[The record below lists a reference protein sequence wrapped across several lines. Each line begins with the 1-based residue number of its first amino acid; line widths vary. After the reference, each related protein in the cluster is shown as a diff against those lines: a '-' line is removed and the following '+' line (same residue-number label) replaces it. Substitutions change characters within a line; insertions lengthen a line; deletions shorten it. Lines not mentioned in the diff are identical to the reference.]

1 MHSGAVPHRAD
12 SRAAGNPVR
21 WWHTE
26 GERVRGALG
35 RRARP
40 DSSLQKGCLTH
51 IREST
56 CHCHGK
62 SPSCNAMS

>member
-1 MHSGAVPHRAD
+1 MHSGAERHRAD

-40 DSSLQKGCLTH
+40 DSSRFKGVFNPY
-51 IREST
+51 S
-56 CHCHGK
+56 
-62 SPSCNAMS
+62 